1 MESPA
6 MLCATSVGDFL
17 LVILLLFLL
26 TYRVFGA
33 PGILSTLTAELYI
46 NQIPVVVTG
55 IIANVSGI
63 AWVSSLLP
71 QTQPQSV
78 AG

>member
-1 MESPA
+1 M
-6 MLCATSVGDFL
+6 GGFI
-17 LVILLLFLL
+17 LVIPLLFLL
-26 TYRVFGA
+26 THRVFGA
-33 PGILSTLTAELYI
+33 PGILPTLTAEVYI
-46 NQIPVVVTG
+46 IQIPMVVSG